1 MSIRNDDMYDECAAF
16 IVVKAPVPGGVK
28 TRLASSIGD
37 EAACEVYRI
46 IARGMVD
53 SLKRSG
59 IPLMLAFY
67 PRGSEEMIE
76 DAFGCDIPRFPQRGS
91 NLGERLCNA
100 FSDLFESGMD
110 RVVAISSDV
119 PELSPGIVSEA
130 LDALRSYDAVIGPCP
145 DGGFYL
151 IGFKKEAFYPEALRG
166 QSWGSSSVLDETM
179 KRMSG
184 LHVHV
189 LPPVYDIDTLEDL
202 RAFVERG
209 GHDLVRELRRFVPGG
224 AGGRQ

>member
-1 MSIRNDDMYDECAAF
+1 MHDGCAAF
-16 IVVKAPVPGGVK
+16 IVVKAPVPGMVK
-28 TRLASSIGD
+28 TRLASSIGN

-67 PRGSEEMIE
+67 PQGSEEMIE
-76 DAFGCDIPRFPQRGS
+76 DAFGCDIPRIPQRGS

-130 LDALRSYDAVIGPCP
+130 LEALRSYDAVIGPCP

-151 IGFKKEAFYPEALRG
+151 IGFRKEAFDPRSLNG
-166 QSWGSSSVLDETM
+166 QSWGSASVLDETM
-179 KRMSG
+179 ERLSG
-184 LHVHV
+184 IKVHV
-189 LPPVYDIDTLEDL
+189 LPPVHDIDTLEDL
-202 RAFVERG
+202 GAFVERG
-209 GHDLVRELRRFVPGG
+209 DHPLVRELRRYPPKEF
-224 AGGRQ
+224 GGRE